1 MIMDDETFA
10 RIVADN
16 VKNRSTSTQNRF
28 LEAPENSSR
37 WQAALGSLIKNID
50 EQIQEISMDAQA
62 DIDRYSSLG
71 DTGNILLSQ
80 TIAHYEIKKQKIE
93 RFRYYVIRK
102 LADVASAGKNQIS
115 EAKQENL
122 SLVAKAVER
131 HRELGSL
138 YKIEKT
144 PLDVALY
151 NSLNGVWSF
160 DNIDHFDLED
170 FSEHASSF

>member
-80 TIAHYEIKKQKIE
+80 TIAHYEIKKQKLIVFVL
-93 RFRYYVIRK
+93 RVGHRK
-102 LADVASAGKNQIS
+102 DV
-115 EAKQENL
+115 
-122 SLVAKAVER
+122 
-131 HRELGSL
+131 
-138 YKIEKT
+138 YK
-144 PLDVALY
+144 
-151 NSLNGVWSF
+151 
-160 DNIDHFDLED
+160 
-170 FSEHASSF
+170 

>member
-102 LADVASAGKNQIS
+102 LADVASAGKNQIG

-160 DNIDHFDLED
+160 DNINHFDLED
-170 FSEHASSF
+170 FSEHASSI

>member
-16 VKNRSTSTQNRF
+16 VKNRSTSAQNVF
-28 LEAPENSSR
+28 LEAPENNAR

-50 EQIQEISMDAQA
+50 EQIHEISMDAQA
-62 DIDRYSSLG
+62 DTERYSSLG
-71 DTGNILLSQ
+71 DVGNVLLSQ
-80 TIAHYEIKKQKIE
+80 TIAHYEVKKQKIE

-102 LADVASAGKNQIS
+102 LADVANANKGRIDDFK
-115 EAKQENL
+115 KENL
-122 SLVAKAVER
+122 SIVVKAVEK

-151 NSLNGVWSF
+151 DSLKGIWSF
-160 DNIDHFDLED
+160 ENINHSDLED

>member
-16 VKNRSTSTQNRF
+16 VKNRSTSVQNRF

-62 DIDRYSSLG
+62 DMDRYSSLG

-80 TIAHYEIKKQKIE
+80 TIAYYEVKKQKIE

-102 LADVASAGKNQIS
+102 LADVASAGKNQINGA
-115 EAKQENL
+115 EQENL
-122 SLVAKAVER
+122 SLIAKAVER

-144 PLDVALY
+144 PLDTALY
-151 NSLNGVWSF
+151 DSLNGVWSF
-160 DNIDHFDLED
+160 DNINHSDLED
-170 FSEHASSF
+170 FSEHAPSF

>member
-80 TIAHYEIKKQKIE
+80 TIAHYEIKKQKI
-93 RFRYYVIRK
+93 
-102 LADVASAGKNQIS
+102 Q
-115 EAKQENL
+115 
-122 SLVAKAVER
+122 
-131 HRELGSL
+131 
-138 YKIEKT
+138 
-144 PLDVALY
+144 
-151 NSLNGVWSF
+151 W
-160 DNIDHFDLED
+160 
-170 FSEHASSF
+170 

>member
-1 MIMDDETFA
+1 MDDETFA

-16 VKNRSTSTQNRF
+16 VKNRSTSAQNSF
-28 LEAPENSSR
+28 LEAIENSDR

-62 DIDRYSSLG
+62 DMDRYSSLG
-71 DTGNILLSQ
+71 DTGNVLLSQ
-80 TIAHYEIKKQKIE
+80 TIAHYEVKKQKIE

-102 LADVASAGKNQIS
+102 LADVASASRGQIGGT
-115 EAKQENL
+115 KQENF
-122 SLVAKAVER
+122 SLIARAVEK

-144 PLDVALY
+144 PLDIALY

-160 DNIDHFDLED
+160 DNINYSDLED